1 MILLCYCF
9 YTALFIYRASFVIDG
24 QRYFSLL
31 DDSMISMRYARNLAQ
46 GYGLVWNPGGPRV
59 EGYTNPLWTV
69 YMSLFHLLPVN
80 PSKVSFWCKSAA
92 HSS

>member
-69 YMSLFHLLPVN
+69 YMSLFHLLLVD